1 MHNQAFNKS
10 PLNKPFLRVGAE
22 IKWFRN
28 QSGAGYLCC
37 KGSAGGNA
45 NFLQPLK
52 QTLFRVFTLGRLGL
66 RVSWKYWGGGDKY
79 PRTNTILRQHT
90 RPGLPGSGARVAG
103 IGQQGRCAKPGIT
116 VVRGLPRPTLAPGP
130 RGCGLTHG
138 LSRSATWGWD
148 LRPWNWRGTGAER
161 AGVVPGLGTLGPKP
175 FPGSLRSESGRS
187 TPDSC

>member
-138 LSRSATWGWD
+138 LSP
-148 LRPWNWRGTGAER
+148 LRH
-161 AGVVPGLGTLGPKP
+161 VGLGPSALELAGYWSRESRGRPRPRDFGPKALP
-175 FPGSLRSESGRS
+175 RLSEERVRSEY
-187 TPDSC
+187 T